1 MLLLALTGAT
11 HASPAPDTP
20 RALADFSNA
29 STWHVSAS
37 DDVTGRLRGIDGEQG
52 KALCLDYDL
61 NGTAGYASLRRT
73 LPITFPANYAIDLG
87 VRGTGANT
95 LQFKLLDAS
104 GDNVWWHT
112 WTDFIAPSA
121 WTDLHVAKDHI
132 AFAWGPRKDHAL
144 SHSAQL
150 ELTIAAGTG
159 DGKGS
164 VCFDSLTLTKL
175 PPVAEAKPAPPS
187 LDNNPNAYFETLA
200 GKAPRGHYP
209 RGFSGQQVYWT
220 LVGID
225 GGHDS
230 GLLSEDGALEVG
242 KGGFT
247 LEPFLLDNGKLVTWA
262 DTAITHGLRDGYLPI
277 PSATWQ
283 HDGLTLRVTAFGAGV
298 RGDARLIARYDVSN
312 DRDTAREVTLVL
324 AARPFQV
331 DPPTQ
336 FLNAA
341 GGVSPIHQLAWQR
354 DSLLVDGKPR
364 VRLLQPAAMEIA
376 STQAQGSIVRRL
388 ARRDVPKAHAV
399 DDPTGYASGA
409 ALYRLQLPPH
419 ATRTL
424 GVVVPL
430 EGPPLPKISGDIDP
444 KAWLQ
449 HEEDAVAAAWRGRLD
464 RVTLRLPPPAQRIA
478 DTLRSSLAWMLISRD
493 GPELR
498 PGTRSYARS
507 WIRDGA
513 MMSDALLR
521 LGDVEAA
528 RDYALWY
535 APHQFKTGKVPC
547 CVDARGADPTPENDS
562 PGELLHLIAQA
573 YRYSGDHTF
582 LEKMWPH
589 VTATVA
595 YAHGLIE
602 SQSGTRCHEPATR
615 MFCGL
620 LPASISH
627 EGYSAHP
634 EHSYWD
640 DFWMLTGYGDAIE
653 IARAIG
659 RANEVDGWTRQ
670 RDRFR
675 DDLFA
680 SIRASAA
687 AHHIDYIPGS
697 AELGD
702 FDPTST
708 TIALEPAGQLQNLAR
723 NLPPTLLHDTFAR
736 YWRESEARMGG
747 CRDWSDYTPYE
758 WRNVGAFARLGWR
771 DRIPAML
778 DFFFDSVRPQGWN
791 GWAEVVGR
799 DARKPRFL
807 GDLPHAWVAS
817 DYIRAALD
825 LFAYQRYAD
834 HALVLA
840 AGVQPAWLDDGGI
853 TLAGL
858 HTPWGTLGYTLKR
871 DGNRVIWHIDT
882 GVTAPGGVVL
892 TWPLPGTPDATRI
905 NGKPATWSTGEL
917 HIRELPAT
925 VIVETSASV
934 PANPS
939 ASQSPPC
946 SGATKRTAVPRR
958 AKRSLRHRDA
968 RCP

>member
-1 MLLLALTGAT
+1 MTAER
-11 HASPAPDTP
+11 ASPAIFALLFVAAAATAQNSATP
-20 RALADFSNA
+20 PLPTLDFSDP
-29 STWHVSAS
+29 STWHVAAS
-37 DDVTGRLRGIDGEQG
+37 DDVAATLRTIKGEHG

-61 NGTAGYASLRRT
+61 HGTAGYASMRRAV
-73 LPITFPANYAIDLG
+73 PIAAFPSNYAFELR
-87 VRGTGANT
+87 VRGAGAANT

-104 GDNVWWHT
+104 GDNVWWRTWPDLEIPRT
-112 WTDFIAPSA
+112 WTGLRINKRD
-121 WTDLHVAKDHI
+121 I

-144 SHSAQL
+144 THSAML

-159 DGKGS
+159 GGRGK
-164 VCFDSLTLTKL
+164 VCFDALELTKL
-175 PPVAEAKPAPPS
+175 QPDAAATQAAAPATLTS
-187 LDNNPNAYFETLA
+187 NPDAYFESLA
-200 GKAPRGHYP
+200 RYAPRGFYP

-220 LVGID
+220 LVGVD
-225 GGHDS
+225 GGRDS

-242 KGGFT
+242 KGGFS
-247 LEPFLLDNGKLVTWA
+247 LEPFLLDSGKLVSWA
-262 DTAITHGLRDGYLPI
+262 DATVTHSLRDGYLPI
-277 PSATWQ
+277 PSATWRYR
-283 HDGLTLRVTAFGAGV
+283 DLRLRVSAFGAGA

-312 DRDTAREVTLVL
+312 DGEQAHDVTLVL

-341 GGVSPIHQLAWQR
+341 GGVSPIHAIAWQ
-354 DSLLVDGKPR
+354 DDTLVVAGKPR
-364 VRLLQPAAMEIA
+364 VRLLQTADAEVA
-376 STQAQGSIVRRL
+376 STHAQGSIVQRL
-388 ARRDVPKAHAV
+388 ARGDMPTAHSVEDAA
-399 DDPTGYASGA
+399 GFASGA
-409 ALYRLQLPPH
+409 ALYQLHLPAH
-419 ATRTL
+419 ATKSI

-430 EGPPLPKISGDIDP
+430 AGSPFPALAPGNDP
-444 KAWLQ
+444 AAWLQ
-449 HEEDAVAAAWRGRLD
+449 REEDAVAARWRTRLD
-464 RVTLRLPPPAQRIA
+464 RVTLRLPASARRIA

-521 LGDVEAA
+521 LGDLDAV

-562 PGELLHLIAQA
+562 PGELLHLIAQVH
-573 YRYSGDHTF
+573 RYTGDRAF
-582 LEKMWPH
+582 LETLWPH
-589 VTATVA
+589 VTATVG

-602 SQSGTRCHEPATR
+602 NQSGVHCHEPATR

-620 LPASISH
+620 MPASISH

-640 DFWMLTGYGDAIE
+640 DFWMLTGYGDAID
-653 IARAIG
+653 IARALG
-659 RANEVDGWTRQ
+659 KANEVRAWTRQ

-675 DDLFA
+675 DDLYA
-680 SIRASAA
+680 SIRASVA
-687 AHHIDYIPGS
+687 AHRIGYIPGS

-708 TIALEPAGQLQNLAR
+708 TIALEPAGQTQDLTNDLRPA
-723 NLPPTLLHDTFAR
+723 LLSDTFAR
-736 YWRESEARMGG
+736 YWRESASRADGH
-747 CRDWSDYTPYE
+747 RSWQDYTPYE

-771 DRIPAML
+771 TRIPALL
-778 DFFFDSVRPQGWN
+778 DFLFRGVRPQGWN

-799 DARKPRFL
+799 DARQPRFI

-817 DYIRAALD
+817 DYVRAALD

-834 HALVLA
+834 HALVLG
-840 AGVQPAWLDDGGI
+840 AGVQPSWLDDGGI

-858 HTPWGTLGYTLKR
+858 HTPWGELGYRLQRTAE
-871 DGNRVIWHIDT
+871 GVEWHIDA
-882 GVTAPGGVVL
+882 GVAPPGGVWL
-892 TWPLPGTPDATRI
+892 TWPLPGAPGATRF
-905 NGKPATWSTGEL
+905 NGKPVRWSAGTL
-917 HIRELPAT
+917 RVRSLPAT
-925 VIVETSASV
+925 VVVSV
-934 PANPS
+934 
-939 ASQSPPC
+939 
-946 SGATKRTAVPRR
+946 
-958 AKRSLRHRDA
+958 DA
-968 RCP
+968 RAPAAKAPGANALH